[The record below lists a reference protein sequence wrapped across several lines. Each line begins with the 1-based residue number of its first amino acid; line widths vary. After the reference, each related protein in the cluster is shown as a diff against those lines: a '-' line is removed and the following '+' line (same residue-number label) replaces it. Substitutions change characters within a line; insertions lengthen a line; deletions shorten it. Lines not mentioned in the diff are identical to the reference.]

1 MFYIRNL
8 SKGFELKCSC
18 IPIRHSKCHHNSK
31 CGARGVYI
39 HQAASS
45 YSTLFNMI
53 QLFVDVSQC
62 FAGGSGCFYGHE
74 MGISSLK
81 GHRGAGDGCEG
92 AVRSFAATSDGA
104 PSSLHRRLSAGYC
117 RILPDIAGYC
127 WILLDIAGL
136 FFGCL
141 CFTWFYQQYPAISS
155 TIQPKTIQMTT
166 SQSLVDRSRVDSSS
180 EVHWPSSGS
189 QLQGK
194 ETDAAIHSDSD
205 GGPV

>member
-1 MFYIRNL
+1 MFYIRHL

-127 WILLDIAGL
+127 WILLD
-136 FFGCL
+136 
-141 CFTWFYQQYPAISS
+141 CFLGVCVLLGFTSNIQQYPAPFN
-155 TIQPKTIQMTT
+155 QK
-166 SQSLVDRSRVDSSS
+166 QS
-180 EVHWPSSGS
+180 
-189 QLQGK
+189 K
-194 ETDAAIHSDSD
+194 
-205 GGPV
+205 

>member
-1 MFYIRNL
+1 MHPYSSLQVPSQQQMWSQRGL
-8 SKGFELKCSC
+8 HSSSC
-18 IPIRHSKCHHNSK
+18 FK
-31 CGARGVYI
+31 
-39 HQAASS
+39 
-45 YSTLFNMI
+45 LFNII

-81 GHRGAGDGCEG
+81 GHRVAGDGCEG

-117 RILPDIAGYC
+117 
-127 WILLDIAGL
+127 WILLDIAG
-136 FFGCL
+136 FWCL

-166 SQSLVDRSRVDSSS
+166 SQSLVDRS
-180 EVHWPSSGS
+180 EG
-189 QLQGK
+189 
-194 ETDAAIHSDSD
+194 
-205 GGPV
+205 